1 MDSAFLYILGIMCI
15 YTIIP
20 TFVVRLFGVGV
31 YKRGTAGRGIAL
43 TFDDGP
49 DPQYTPLLLDMLRRK
64 QIRATFFVLGSK
76 AERYP
81 ELIRRMHEEGH
92 LVGVHNYVH
101 WANALM
107 TPKKVRAQLDYSVQ
121 VIERIIGE
129 RPIYYRPP
137 WGIINLF
144 DFLLLKQ
151 FRMILWS
158 IIVGDWRSSGG
169 KHKIKRRLL
178 SRLKD
183 GAVILLHDSGETFG
197 ANEDAPTY
205 MLEALDEFIGEAL
218 SRGYDFLRI
227 DERMSLD
234 QRTELV
240 KMSLRKRAIV
250 SLWFRW
256 DRIIYAALRIQPIDP
271 GNPLFYYRVCTYHGE
286 AMELTDGEQLRKGD
300 RILELHFN
308 NQRLFAMAAGSRS
321 MVHLAVQMIH
331 SVKEMLPQ
339 INEKVCDESPQQ
351 EIKAVYGITM
361 IHRGA
366 DQLGFTLKSLP
377 KGWFAIATKIYLR
390 TLLRIIHP
398 EGKSRARSKPEALT
412 PKMLAISVRELNKR
426 YPAGGSVV
434 DSVPVQPAF
443 PLRSVLAESPK

>member
-1 MDSAFLYILGIMCI
+1 MNSAFLYILGILCV

-20 TFVVRLFGVGV
+20 TFVVRLFGFGV
-31 YKRGTAGRGIAL
+31 YKKGTAGRGIAL

-49 DPQYTPLLLDMLRRK
+49 DPQYTPLLLDMLRRHR
-64 QIRATFFVLGSK
+64 IRATFFVLGSK

-81 ELIRRMHEEGH
+81 ELIRRMYDEGH

-107 TPKKVRAQLDYSVQ
+107 TPKKVRVQLDHSVQ
-121 VIERIIGE
+121 AVERIIGE

-137 WGIINLF
+137 WGVINLF

-169 KHKIKRRLL
+169 MQKIKKRLL
-178 SRLKD
+178 SKLRD
-183 GAVILLHDSGETFG
+183 GAVILLHDSGQTFG
-197 ANEDAPTY
+197 ANQDAPTY
-205 MLEALDEFIGEAL
+205 MLGALDEFIGEAL
-218 SRGYDFLRI
+218 GRGYAFLRI
-227 DERMSLD
+227 DERISLD
-234 QRTELV
+234 QRTEPV
-240 KMSLRKRAIV
+240 KMSLKKRAIV

-256 DRIIYAALRIQPIDP
+256 DRMIHTVLRVQPVDP

-286 AMELTDGEQLRKGD
+286 AMQLSDGEQLLKGD
-300 RILELHFN
+300 RIFELHFN

-321 MVHLAVQMIH
+321 IVHLAVQMIR
-331 SVKEMLPQ
+331 SVKEILPL
-339 INEKVCDESPQQ
+339 INEKLCDESPQQ
-351 EIKAVYGITM
+351 NIKAVYGITM

-377 KGWFAIATKIYLR
+377 NGWFALATNVYLR
-390 TLLRIIHP
+390 MLLRVIHP
-398 EGKSRARSKPEALT
+398 DGKARTKSKPETLT
-412 PKMLAISVRELNKR
+412 PKVLAISARELGKR

-434 DSVPVQPAF
+434 DSLPVQPAF